1 MVVTHVNYRFSIG
14 FLIRWLATVLFN
26 RRRAIAG
33 DAERELAR
41 YRLAPQAIDDH
52 LVPAQGPFIT
62 VINHYERPG
71 LRMWWSVLF
80 VSLLLAR
87 RGAPPTR
94 WMMTDRFHGYRV
106 LGVPV
111 PDALISGLLHRVA
124 RTYGL
129 LLVNR
134 EEIGPRATML
144 RRAFRVLHSDGE
156 CVGIAPEAGNAE
168 GLTGALVPAMPESGT
183 VLAWL
188 SHGEIPILPIGV
200 WEDEE
205 GRLTARFGEPFT
217 LERTRGTDSS
227 DPEALTDEIMHAV
240 AALLPSEFRGAYSAG
255 A

>member
-1 MVVTHVNYRFSIG
+1 MLVTHVNYRFSIG
-14 FLIRWLATVLFN
+14 FVIRWLATALLS
-26 RRRAIAG
+26 RRRAIAR

-41 YRLAPQAIDDH
+41 YRPAPQAIDDH
-52 LVPAQGPFIT
+52 LVPARGPFIA

-80 VSLLLAR
+80 VSLVLAR

-111 PDALISGLLHRVA
+111 PDALISGLLRLVA

-129 LLVNR
+129 LLVSR
-134 EEIGPRATML
+134 EEIAPRAPML

-168 GLTGALVPAMPESGT
+168 GLTGALVPAMPGSGA

-200 WEDEE
+200 WDDER
-205 GRLTARFGEPFT
+205 GRLTARVGQPFT
-217 LERTRGTDSS
+217 LERPRGS
-227 DPEALTDEIMHAV
+227 DRDLEALTDEIMHAV
-240 AALLPSEFRGAYSAG
+240 AVLLPAELRGAYSAR